1 MGINKGGK
9 LSDKFEYQINQA
21 EKKLIDE
28 IRKIGWGELEHIV
41 IQNHKP
47 ILIKKSQKTIKL
59 DIM

>member
-1 MGINKGGK
+1 
-9 LSDKFEYQINQA
+9 LSDKFDYQINQA

-28 IRKIGWGELEHIV
+28 IRKIGWGEIESVV

-47 ILIKKSQKTIKL
+47 ILIKKSQTTIKL